1 MRPGALLS
9 ASAGALPFVARRC
22 AHRRPCLAAFRAGKA
37 ARALDT
43 RLLPCQRL
51 SARPR
56 CILLPPEPGGSEA
69 LLTGASRSPAG
80 SAAAPVAARGRSFQI
95 ARRRHLAASLH
106 PKFAHRVPA
115 QASHR
120 RPLAAVRLQAALPSR
135 LFPSRPSSEAAERC
149 LTGRPA
155 ATGCSPS
162 RRAVDASGVLAT
174 HRVEACASTCR
185 QASQLTSR
193 ELRPILVKVFAQAAS
208 SLP

>member
-1 MRPGALLS
+1 MTTGRINQVAPCGPAPCFA
-9 ASAGALPFVARRC
+9 ASAGLSRVWPAGARTGDLVWLLSGHARQPERLTLALSL
-22 AHRRPCLAAFRAGKA
+22 H
-37 ARALDT
+37 
-43 RLLPCQRL
+43 RL

-69 LLTGASRSPAG
+69 MLTGASRPPAG
-80 SAAAPVAARGRSFQI
+80 SAAAPVAARGRSFSELRAGGI
-95 ARRRHLAASLH
+95 LAASLH

-174 HRVEACASTCR
+174 HRGGG
-185 QASQLTSR
+185 
-193 ELRPILVKVFAQAAS
+193 LRS
-208 SLP
+208 HLPSGVTAHIA

>member
-1 MRPGALLS
+1 MRPGALLRS
-9 ASAGALPFVARRC
+9 RRRALPCVARRC
-22 AHRRPCLAAFRAGKA
+22 AHRRPCLAALRACKA

-43 RLLPCQRL
+43 RAFHAPPFREAPLYPSPAQARRL
-51 SARPR
+51 
-56 CILLPPEPGGSEA
+56 GGPADRSQQA
-69 LLTGASRSPAG
+69 SRRVGRGASRRQRTLFSELRAG
-80 SAAAPVAARGRSFQI
+80 GI
-95 ARRRHLAASLH
+95 LAASLH

-174 HRVEACASTCR
+174 HRVEACAPTCR

-193 ELRPILVKVFAQAAS
+193 ELRPILVRVFAQAAS

>member
-1 MRPGALLS
+1 MRPGALLA
-9 ASAGALPFVARRC
+9 ASAGLSRLWPAGARTGDLVWLLSGHARQPERLTLGFFLAPPFREAPLYPSPARARRLGG
-22 AHRRPCLAAFRAGKA
+22 AADRSQQASRRVGR
-37 ARALDT
+37 
-43 RLLPCQRL
+43 
-51 SARPR
+51 
-56 CILLPPEPGGSEA
+56 
-69 LLTGASRSPAG
+69 GASRRPRTLLSELRAG
-80 SAAAPVAARGRSFQI
+80 GI
-95 ARRRHLAASLH
+95 LAASLH

-185 QASQLTSR
+185 QASPLTSR
-193 ELRPILVKVFAQAAS
+193 ELRPILVNVSAQAAS